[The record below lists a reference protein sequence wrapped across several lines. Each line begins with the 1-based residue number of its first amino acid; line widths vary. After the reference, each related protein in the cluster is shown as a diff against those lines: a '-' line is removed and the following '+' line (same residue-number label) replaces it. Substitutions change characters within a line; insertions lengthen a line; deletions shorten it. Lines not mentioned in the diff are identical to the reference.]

1 VLTTQI
7 LTEAEELCDDILII
21 NKGRSIARGD
31 LHHLKTLVER
41 LYDVTLTF
49 DHPLEH
55 LEQSLAGFHPE
66 EVSVTHN
73 TVRLKLRDD
82 ESRVL
87 ELVSMLAKRG
97 RLLRIEINGASL
109 EDIFVE
115 LTQKSGGRS

>member
-1 VLTTQI
+1 MGGTMRDDERISAKVDPAILLT
-7 LTEAEELCDDILII
+7 L
-21 NKGRSIARGD
+21 
-31 LHHLKTLVER
+31 
-41 LYDVTLTF
+41 F
-49 DHPLEH
+49 D
-55 LEQSLAGFHPE
+55 S
-66 EVSVTHN
+66 S

-82 ESRVL
+82 ESKVL